1 MDQRLV
7 EQNTRSV
14 QGFAAS
20 CALAELIARSS
31 LDTPLGLT
39 EFVALLSVFGAR
51 SLTLTAQQSR
61 QALCL
66 TLNCFIAANRQ
77 TAVSQIS
84 PLQQGYCPTR
94 DTLWGYH
101 LGLDRCLELG
111 SFAFEGRS
119 APPMGLGSRILAGD
133 FLGSRSSG
141 DEHRSL
147 SRGMEALVLIL
158 TAFQSADEARGESQ
172 EPHSGENEYAR
183 SLPFFLN
190 PKASRSRRQQTIAD
204 REFVSGPR
212 ARRLRASLGQGS
224 S

>member
-31 LDTPLGLT
+31 LDTPLGLIA
-39 EFVALLSVFGAR
+39 FVALLSVFGAR
-51 SLTLTAQQSR
+51 SLAPTAQKR
-61 QALCL
+61 RLALFL

-77 TAVSQIS
+77 TAVSLIS
-84 PLQQGYCPTR
+84 PPKQGNRPTR
-94 DTLWGYH
+94 DTLWEYH

-119 APPMGLGSRILAGD
+119 APPMGLGSRTLAGD

-158 TAFQSADEARGESQ
+158 TAFQSADQARGESQ
-172 EPHSGENEYAR
+172 EPLSRENEDGL
-183 SLPFFLN
+183 SLLFFLN
-190 PKASRSRRQQTIAD
+190 PKESRSPRQQTIAD